1 MGRTRF
7 YAWGPMTTAE
17 RVGTWIGRLLVIFGM
32 VIPGLYFMYWVIRY

>member
-17 RVGTWIGRLLVIFGM
+17 RVGTWIGRLLVFVGM
-32 VIPGLYFMYWVIRY
+32 VVGGGYVIWWLAVN